1 MSGVTVGKAVKDFS
15 LPSTASVDFQL
26 RAARGKPLLLYF
38 YPRDNTPGCTL
49 EAQDFQRLLPA
60 FRSAGVRIC
69 GISRDSLAAHQK
81 FCSQFGL
88 GFELLVDAQGVAC
101 QLFDVIHEK
110 NMYGRKVV
118 GIVRS
123 TFLID
128 ATGKLRQEWR
138 KVKVAGHAAAVLEAA
153 KAL

>member
-1 MSGVTVGKAVKDFS
+1 MSGPSIGKPVADFS
-15 LPSTASVDFQL
+15 LPSTSGTDFRL
-26 RAARGKPLLLYF
+26 RAARGKPLVLYF

-60 FRSAGVRIC
+60 FRRAGVRIC

-81 FCSQFGL
+81 FCGQYGL
-88 GFELLVDAQGVAC
+88 GFELLVDEASAAC
-101 QLFDVIHEK
+101 KLFDVIHEK
-110 NMYGRKVV
+110 NMYGRKVL

-128 ATGKLRQEWR
+128 AAGALRGEWR
-138 KVKVAGHAAAVLEAA
+138 KVKVAGHAAEVLEAA

>member
-1 MSGVTVGKAVKDFS
+1 MSGVSVGKAVKDFS
-15 LPSTASVDFQL
+15 LPSTAGKDFKL
-26 RAARGKPLLLYF
+26 RAARGKPLVLYF

-60 FRSAGVRIC
+60 FRRAGVRVC
-69 GISRDSLAAHQK
+69 GISRDTLAAHQK
-81 FCSQFGL
+81 FCGQFGL
-88 GFELLVDAQGVAC
+88 DFELLVDEDSRAC
-101 QLFDVIHEK
+101 KLFDVIHEK
-110 NMYGRKVV
+110 NMYGRKVL

-128 ATGKLRQEWR
+128 AAGKLRQEWR
-138 KVKVAGHAAAVLEAA
+138 KVKVTGHAAEVLEAA

>member
-1 MSGVTVGKAVKDFS
+1 MSGVMVGKAVKDFS
-15 LPSTASVDFQL
+15 LPSTADEEFTL
-26 RAARGKPLLLYF
+26 RAARGKPLVLYF

-60 FRSAGVRIC
+60 FRRAGVRIC
-69 GISRDSLAAHQK
+69 GISRDGLAAHQK
-81 FCSQFGL
+81 FCKQFGL
-88 GFELLVDAQGVAC
+88 GFELLVDAEGAAC
-101 QLFDVIHEK
+101 KLFDVIHEK
-110 NMYGRKVV
+110 NMYGRKVL

-128 ATGKLRQEWR
+128 AAGKLRQEWR
-138 KVKVAGHAAAVLEAA
+138 KVKVTGHAAEVLEAA